1 MEYLD
6 YMAASWTR
14 VLLCGCLMLEG
25 ASTALWITSR
35 LSMLAAYGG
44 LTLALMLARG
54 LMGALQLT
62 TGSLLWRRAPAGEAI
77 APAVFLT
84 SAALYTLE
92 LGFRLRPSSVYPG
105 ARWILVGSYAAY
117 AIACAVLVRY
127 GKPRTENRPPRS
139 V

>member
-1 MEYLD
+1 MAYLD
-6 YMAASWTR
+6 YMVAPWTR
-14 VLLCGCLMLEG
+14 VLLCGCLMVEG
-25 ASTALWITSR
+25 ASTALWMASR

-62 TGSLLWRRAPAGEAI
+62 TGSLLWRRAPAGEKI

-84 SAALYTLE
+84 SAVLYALE
-92 LGFRLRPSSVYPG
+92 LGLRLRPSSVYPG

-117 AIACAVLVRY
+117 AVTCAVLVRY
-127 GKPRTENRPPRS
+127 PKPRTENR
-139 V
+139 

>member
-1 MEYLD
+1 MEYQD
-6 YMAASWTR
+6 YMVASWTR

-77 APAVFLT
+77 VPAVFLT
-84 SAALYTLE
+84 SAALYAVE
-92 LGFRLRPSSVYPG
+92 LGLRLRPSSVYPG
-105 ARWILVGSYAAY
+105 ARWILVVGYGIYAVT
-117 AIACAVLVRY
+117 CAGLILR
-127 GKPRTENRPPRS
+127 GRRQR
-139 V
+139 

>member
-6 YMAASWTR
+6 YMVTPWTR
-14 VLLCGCLMLEG
+14 VLLCGCLMVEG
-25 ASTALWITSR
+25 ASTALWLTSR

-77 APAVFLT
+77 APAIFLT
-84 SAALYTLE
+84 SAVLYALE
-92 LGFRLRPSSVYPG
+92 LGLRLRPSSVYPG
-105 ARWILVGSYAAY
+105 ARWILVVGYGIYAVT
-117 AIACAVLVRY
+117 CAGWILR
-127 GKPRTENRPPRS
+127 RRS
-139 V
+139 QL